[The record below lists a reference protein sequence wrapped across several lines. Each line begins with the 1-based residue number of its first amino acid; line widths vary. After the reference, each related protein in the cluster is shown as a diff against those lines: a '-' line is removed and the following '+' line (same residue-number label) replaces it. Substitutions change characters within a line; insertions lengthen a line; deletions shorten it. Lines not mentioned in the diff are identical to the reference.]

1 MDCMYQDDYNK
12 ALQWF
17 KDGEYP
23 EAIRIATHTL
33 TDLMLPPFWQIK
45 TCLLIVSAEDDW
57 DQAER
62 IRLAAEDVWSQAIE
76 LYPESDK
83 PAHTLLAELRVCLD
97 QLAKNQQEDL
107 SATEAEMGEEEDDQN
122 VDESDELDGEE
133 AYDYDEHGEYHAR
146 ISRFDRTQG
155 FDVVKVLYETIR
167 RRKTILDQRQENV
180 VAQAEV
186 ETSEAASKTEPGN
199 PPESEPWELIRND
212 CVLSEISASPQKQTC
227 ILPSC
232 LTCAA
237 WT

>member
-1 MDCMYQDDYNK
+1 MKDNSSLGTLSSDTIFVVFNHLKYSPHTARPGTITKAFDMDCMYQDDYNK

-180 VAQAEV
+180 VAQVGLGFSVQSVDAAL
-186 ETSEAASKTEPGN
+186 TS
-199 PPESEPWELIRND
+199 
-212 CVLSEISASPQKQTC
+212 Q
-227 ILPSC
+227 
-232 LTCAA
+232 
-237 WT
+237 